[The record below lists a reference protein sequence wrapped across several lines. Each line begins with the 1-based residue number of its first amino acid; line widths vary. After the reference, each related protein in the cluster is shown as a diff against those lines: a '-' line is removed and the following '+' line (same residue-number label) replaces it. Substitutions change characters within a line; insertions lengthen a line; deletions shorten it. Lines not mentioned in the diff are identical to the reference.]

1 MHRKLRGGARRF
13 SATAAAAA
21 AAQLSVLLD
30 CVRISIE
37 QRSAGL
43 LRRSHAAAF
52 PLGLHR
58 HPHLSSRLIS
68 AYSFLGSVSLSRLVF
83 EWSLQEE
90 NPLLWNSM
98 LAAYTRDGLFREA
111 MSLFR
116 RMLPH
121 APPDGFTLAI
131 LAKVSGE
138 LADVASG
145 GTIHSLAVRLGFA
158 SDVVLLNSL
167 MGMYFR
173 CEEPENARRLFDEM
187 PSRSVSSWNG
197 LMAGSGEAV
206 WDLLLQM
213 QREGLRPDEFTIS
226 TVLPF
231 CTADSTG
238 RWLPRGREIHG
249 FVLRNGLGSGS
260 ELDSY
265 IGSCLIDMYSKG
277 GSAKLGRFIFDRIAR
292 KNVVAWT
299 AMISGYVQS
308 GELEEGLI
316 LFRLMQHRA
325 RVAPNKVT
333 LLGVLPAI
341 GSVASLIA
349 GKQIHGFAIRADLMR
364 EASLNNALIDM
375 YSKCGSL
382 DSSRRLFDQDG
393 WQKDAISWSCIISSY
408 GLHGRGEEAISTFRR
423 MIELGM
429 DLDHIT
435 CMGILSA
442 CGRSGLVSQGLQ
454 IYTSLIDERG
464 ILPTAEISSCVVDM
478 LCRAGDLQRA
488 LKFIDATPT
497 AATPSAWG
505 TLLGFSLAQGS
516 TQMRDLA
523 CDRLLRLEPDNPSN
537 FVALSNLHA
546 SSGRWDAAAE
556 VRARM
561 RERGLSKLPGRSW
574 ITING
579 VLHSFF
585 AADFI
590 SLRRSDT
597 MIFPLLESLHSHSTY
612 YVGGE

>member
-1 MHRKLRGGARRF
+1 MHRNARRF
-13 SATAAAAA
+13 SATAAAA
-21 AAQLSVLLD
+21 QLSVLLN

-37 QRSAGL
+37 ERSAGL
-43 LRRSHAAAF
+43 LCRSHAAAF

-58 HPHLSSRLIS
+58 HPYLASRLIS
-68 AYSFLGSVSLSRLVF
+68 AYSLLGSVSLSRFVF
-83 EWSLQEE
+83 EWSLQEG

-98 LAAYTRDGLFREA
+98 LAAYSRDGHFREA
-111 MSLFR
+111 MSLFSG
-116 RMLPH
+116 MLPR
-121 APPDGFTLAI
+121 APPDNYSLAI

-138 LADVASG
+138 LADLASG
-145 GTIHSLAVRLGFA
+145 GTIHSLVVRLGFA

-167 MGMYFR
+167 MGMYLR
-173 CEEPENARRLFDEM
+173 CGESKDARKLFDEM
-187 PSRSVSSWNG
+187 PRRSVSSWNG
-197 LMAGSGEAV
+197 LMSGSGEAV

-249 FVLRNGLGSGS
+249 FVLRNGLGLGS
-260 ELDSY
+260 ELDCY
-265 IGSCLIDMYSKG
+265 IGSCLIDMYSKR
-277 GSAKLGRFIFDRIAR
+277 GSAKLGRFIFDRIAW

-316 LFRLMQHRA
+316 LFRMMQHKA
-325 RVAPNKVT
+325 GVAPNKVT
-333 LLGVLPAI
+333 LLGILPAI
-341 GSVASLIA
+341 GSLASLIS
-349 GKQIHGFAIRADLMR
+349 GKQIHGFAIKEDLIR

-382 DSSRRLFDQDG
+382 DSSKRLFDQDG

-408 GLHGRGEEAISTFRR
+408 GLHGRGEEATSIFRR

-442 CGRSGLVSQGLQ
+442 CGRSGLVAQGLE
-454 IYTSLIDERG
+454 IYTSLIDEHR

-488 LKFIDATPT
+488 LKFIDSTPS

-505 TLLGFSLAQGS
+505 TLLGFSVAQGS

-523 CDRLLRLEPDNPSN
+523 CDRLLHLEPDNPSN
-537 FVALSNLHA
+537 LVALSNLHA

-561 RERGLSKLPGRSW
+561 RERGLSKLPGCSW

-585 AADFI
+585 AADYS
-590 SLRRSDT
+590 SLHDSET
-597 MIFPLLESLHSHSTY
+597 MIFPVLESLHSHGT
-612 YVGGE
+612 